1 MSLREAAKQRRSN
14 LHAVFADSIYSPL
27 AAGPPEINMSKN
39 ILPHKTSVSA
49 QERSAIKGHK
59 PAVLWFTGL
68 SGSGKSTVANAV
80 DLALNQVYRAHTYL
94 LDGDNIRTGLN
105 RDLGF
110 SLEDRTENIRRI
122 GEVACLLSDAGLIV
136 LTAFISPL
144 RADRQAA
151 RDLLRD
157 KNFLEIYVN
166 CPLEE
171 CMRRDPK
178 GLYQKAQAGEIPE
191 FTGITSPYEPPET
204 PDLVLDTSQQS
215 LEACVAAVVE
225 MLQERGIVGAERK

>member
-1 MSLREAAKQRRSN
+1 MT
-14 LHAVFADSIYSPL
+14 
-27 AAGPPEINMSKN
+27 KN
-39 ILPHKTSVSA
+39 ILPHKQSVSLA
-49 QERSAIKGHK
+49 QRSAIKGHA

-80 DLALNQVYRAHTYL
+80 DAVLNGEYQAHTYL

-122 GEVACLLSDAGLIV
+122 GEVARLLHDAGLIV

-144 RADRQAA
+144 RADRQAV
-151 RDLLRD
+151 RDLLGEG
-157 KNFLEIYVN
+157 NFLEIHVD

-171 CMRRDPK
+171 CIRRDPK
-178 GLYQKAQAGEIPE
+178 GLYRKAQAGEIPE
-191 FTGITSPYEPPET
+191 FTGISSPYEAPLAPELT
-204 PDLVLDTSQQS
+204 LDTSRQS
-215 LEACVAAVVE
+215 LEECVAAVVE
-225 MLQERGIVGAERK
+225 MLQERGIVGAERL

>member
-1 MSLREAAKQRRSN
+1 MAN
-14 LHAVFADSIYSPL
+14 F
-27 AAGPPEINMSKN
+27 
-39 ILPHKTSVSA
+39 ILPHKQTVTNS
-49 QERSAIKGHK
+49 QRSAIKGHA

-80 DLALNQVYRAHTYL
+80 DLLLNRDLRAHTYL
-94 LDGDNIRTGLN
+94 LDGDNIRSGLN

-122 GEVACLLSDAGLIV
+122 GEVAKLLHDAGLIV

-144 RADRQAA
+144 RADRQAVRA
-151 RDLLRD
+151 LLGEGA
-157 KNFLEIYVN
+157 FLEVYVD

-178 GLYQKAQAGEIPE
+178 GLYQKAQAGEIHE
-191 FTGITSPYEPPET
+191 FTGITSPYEAPQAPE
-204 PDLVLDTSQQS
+204 LVLDTSAQS
-215 LEACVAAVVE
+215 LEECVAAVVE
-225 MLQERGIVGAERK
+225 MLQERGVVGSGND